1 MIEHFSKRARQIK
14 ARTGPDASAAE
25 KEVAALATRRDKAS
39 VPTGAELEKRW
50 NKELAAFEID
60 PWKVALEAGRS
71 PRRQQTIE
79 IDYDLNPPEIA
90 GDTSVALAAS
100 AVLRTESVLTRK
112 ALLHRSF
119 VEAGMKGQAIKTV
132 YGEISDLESTGKLV
146 RLDQHK
152 AGQHWTTAAIAAEEA
167 RLLRLVQERQRG
179 SWFRPEAVEAALQA
193 APYLS
198 DEQRRAIRHATSS
211 RADLYPGVR
220 GGHRED
226 DPDPG
231 RCRRRQEIRPP
242 DHHRSCAILGRRR

>member
-1 MIEHFSKRARQIK
+1 M
-14 ARTGPDASAAE
+14 
-25 KEVAALATRRDKAS
+25 
-39 VPTGAELEKRW
+39 PTGAELEKRW

-100 AVLRTESVLTRK
+100 TILRTESVLTRK

-119 VEAGMKGQAIKTV
+119 VEASLKGQAIKTV
-132 YGEISDLESTGKLV
+132 YGEISDLEAAGKLV

-167 RLLRLVQERQRG
+167 KLLRLVQERQRG
-179 SWFRPEAVEAALQA
+179 SWFRPEAIEAALQA

-198 DEQRRAIRHATSS
+198 DEQRQAIRHATSS
-211 RADLYPGVR
+211 RADLY
-220 GGHRED
+220 
-226 DPDPG
+226 
-231 RCRRRQEIRPP
+231 
-242 DHHRSCAILGRRR
+242 S